1 MSQITAQ
8 RYGLY
13 QAVFGWMNFVLVIPG
28 IYLLLGLPLTMR
40 EYGWSGTEIGLFQL
54 AGLPAVFKFL
64 LALPVQR
71 FSPGKRHYSN
81 WVLFLVLPLAV
92 LLYLISDQEMLAHR
106 IPLFLLALA
115 ISLLATWADIPLNA
129 LVVKLLPRSEQMR
142 AGSIRSMALF
152 SGAIVGSGVML
163 VLQGLWGWKAPFF
176 LMLIGLLV
184 GLLLMGL
191 LNEDKH
197 STAMAVP
204 ALAHQPLIDFGGFFR
219 QPEAWL
225 WTLLLMTC
233 FPFVGAA
240 WLYMKP
246 LLLDFGVKA
255 QEVAWIVGVGGG
267 IVGAIAS
274 LLSGRLI
281 RHLGV
286 TRAIPC
292 YLLAA
297 LVALSILTLVVAL
310 RLEQIW
316 LLSAIFLV
324 AVAMGGIS
332 SLMFGLMMFFT
343 RNERR
348 AADYGLQASLFV
360 LTRLTFPIGAGVLL
374 DRGGYSLMLTALCCG
389 VLAVL
394 VTVLLARKALFR
406 MTQYTSQL
414 SQREP

>member
-40 EYGWSGTEIGLFQL
+40 QYGWSGTEIGLFQL

-71 FSPGKRHYSN
+71 FRPGQRHYSH
-81 WVLFLVLPLAV
+81 WVLFLILPLAV
-92 LLYLISDQEMLAHR
+92 LLYLISDQEILEHR
-106 IPLFLLALA
+106 IPLFLLALG

-152 SGAIVGSGVML
+152 LGAIAGSGVML

-176 LMLIGLLV
+176 LMLAGLLI

-191 LNEDKH
+191 LNEGDALVA
-197 STAMAVP
+197 TAMP
-204 ALAHQPLIDFGGFFR
+204 EIPHQPLIDFAGFFR
-219 QPEAWL
+219 QPEARL

-246 LLLDFGVKA
+246 LLLDSGVKA
-255 QEVAWIVGVGGG
+255 QDVAWIVGVGGG

-274 LLSGRLI
+274 LLSGRLV
-281 RHLGV
+281 RYLGIA
-286 TRAIPC
+286 RAIPC

-297 LVALSILTLVVAL
+297 LLALSALTLAVVL
-310 RLEQIW
+310 KWQPLW
-316 LLSAIFLV
+316 LMGTIFLV

-360 LTRLTFPIGAGVLL
+360 VTRLTFPIAAGILL

-394 VTVLLARKALFR
+394 ITALLARKSLSR
-406 MTQYTSQL
+406 MGQYASQL
-414 SQREP
+414 SRREP

>member
-1 MSQITAQ
+1 MGQITAQ

-13 QAVFGWMNFVLVIPG
+13 QAVFGWMNFMLAIPG

-40 EYGWSGTEIGLFQL
+40 EYGWSGMEIGLFQL
-54 AGLPAVFKFL
+54 AGLPAVLKFL

-81 WVLFLVLPLAV
+81 WVLLLVLPLVV
-92 LLYLISDQEMLAHR
+92 LLYQISDPEILAHR

-152 SGAIVGSGVML
+152 LGAIVGSGVML
-163 VLQGLWGWKAPFF
+163 VLQGLWGWEAPFF
-176 LMLIGLLV
+176 LMLAGLLV
-184 GLLLMGL
+184 GLLLICL

-197 STAMAVP
+197 STVAAGSILP
-204 ALAHQPLIDFGGFFR
+204 HQPLIDFSGFFR
-219 QPEAWL
+219 QPEARL
-225 WTLLLMTC
+225 WTLLLMTS

-255 QEVAWIVGVGGG
+255 QDVAWLVGVGGG
-267 IVGAIAS
+267 VIGAIAS
-274 LLSGRLI
+274 LLSGRLV
-281 RHLGV
+281 RYLGIA
-286 TRAIPC
+286 RAIPC
-292 YLLAA
+292 YLLTA
-297 LVALSILTLVVAL
+297 LLALSALTLAVVL
-310 RLEQIW
+310 KWDQLW
-316 LLSAIFLV
+316 LMSTIFLV

-360 LTRLTFPIGAGVLL
+360 LTRLTVPIMAGILL
-374 DRGGYSLMLTALCCG
+374 DRGGYSLMLITLCCG

-394 VTVLLARKALFR
+394 ITVLLARKSLSRMAL
-406 MTQYTSQL
+406 YTSQL
-414 SQREP
+414 SRRAP

>member
-40 EYGWSGTEIGLFQL
+40 EYGWSGMEIGLFQL

-152 SGAIVGSGVML
+152 LGAIVGSGVML

-176 LMLIGLLV
+176 LMLSGLLV

-197 STAMAVP
+197 STEIAVP
-204 ALAHQPLIDFGGFFR
+204 TLAHQPLIDFGGFFR

-255 QEVAWIVGVGGG
+255 QDIAWIVGVGGG

-286 TRAIPC
+286 TRAVPC

-360 LTRLTFPIGAGVLL
+360 LTRLTFPIGAGILL

-389 VLAVL
+389 VLVVL
-394 VTVLLARKALFR
+394 ITVLLARNALFR

-414 SQREP
+414 SQQEP

>member
-1 MSQITAQ
+1 MSQVTAQ
-8 RYGLY
+8 RYGFY
-13 QAVFGWMNFVLVIPG
+13 QAIFGWMNFVLVIPG

-64 LALPVQR
+64 LALPIQR
-71 FSPGKRHYSN
+71 LRPGKRHYGN
-81 WVLFLVLPLAV
+81 WVLLLVVPLAV
-92 LLYLISDQEMLAHR
+92 LLWLISDQTILAHR
-106 IPLFLLALA
+106 IPLFLLALS
-115 ISLLATWADIPLNA
+115 ISLLSTWADIPLNA

-152 SGAIVGSGVML
+152 LGAIVGSGVML
-163 VLQGLWGWKAPFF
+163 VLQGLWGWKAPFI
-176 LMLIGLLV
+176 LMLAGLLL
-184 GLLLMGL
+184 GLLLMRS
-191 LNEDKH
+191 LNEDQ
-197 STAMAVP
+197 SPVTTTGPEV
-204 ALAHQPLIDFGGFFR
+204 LHQSLTDFTGFFR
-219 QPEAWL
+219 QPEAWF

-246 LLLDFGVKA
+246 LLLDFGVKT
-255 QEVAWIVGVGGG
+255 QDIAWIVGVGGG

-274 LLSGRLI
+274 LLSGRLVSY
-281 RHLGV
+281 LGIA
-286 TRAIPC
+286 RAIPC

-297 LVALSILTLVVAL
+297 LLALGTLTLAVVL
-310 RLEQIW
+310 KWSPLW
-316 LLSAIFLV
+316 LMGSIFLV
-324 AVAMGGIS
+324 AIAMGGIS

-374 DRGGYSLMLTALCCG
+374 DRGGYSLMLTTLCCG

-394 VTVLLARKALFR
+394 IIVLLAKNSLSR
-406 MTQYTSQL
+406 MTQYTVQL
-414 SQREP
+414 SRREP

>member
-71 FSPGKRHYSN
+71 FSPGKRHYGN
-81 WVLFLVLPLAV
+81 WVLLLILPLAV
-92 LLYLISDQEMLAHR
+92 LLWLISDPGILAHR

-152 SGAIVGSGVML
+152 LGAIVGSGVML
-163 VLQGLWGWKAPFF
+163 VLQGLWGWEAPFF
-176 LMLIGLLV
+176 LMLAGLLI

-191 LNEDKH
+191 LNEDNALIA
-197 STAMAVP
+197 TP
-204 ALAHQPLIDFGGFFR
+204 APEILHPPLIDFAGFFR
-219 QPEAWL
+219 QPEARL

-255 QEVAWIVGVGGG
+255 QDIAWIVGVGGG

-274 LLSGRLI
+274 LLSGRLV
-281 RHLGV
+281 RYLGIAK
-286 TRAIPC
+286 AIPC

-297 LVALSILTLVVAL
+297 LLALSALTLVVVL
-310 RLEQIW
+310 KWDQRW
-316 LLSAIFLV
+316 LMGAIFLV

-394 VTVLLARKALFR
+394 ITVLLSGNALSR
-406 MTQYTSQL
+406 MTQYTAQL
-414 SQREP
+414 SGRES

>member
-1 MSQITAQ
+1 MTHRTHQQ
-8 RYGLY
+8 YGLY
-13 QAVFGWMNFVLVIPG
+13 QAIFGWMNFVLVIPG

-40 EYGWSGTEIGLFQL
+40 EYGWSGTDIGLFQL

-71 FSPGKRHYSN
+71 FHPGKRHYSN
-81 WVLFLVLPLAV
+81 WVLFLVLPLV
-92 LLYLISDQEMLAHR
+92 ILLYVISDQNMLAQR
-106 IPLFLLALA
+106 TPLFLLALA

-152 SGAIVGSGVML
+152 LGAIVGSGVML
-163 VLQGLWGWKAPFF
+163 VLQGLWGWRAPF
-176 LMLIGLLV
+176 LVMMVGLFV

-191 LNEDKH
+191 LTENRQR
-197 STAMAVP
+197 AAQVP
-204 ALAHQPLIDFGGFFR
+204 EAPSAPTVVDFVGFFR
-219 QPEAWL
+219 QPEARL

-246 LLLDFGVKA
+246 LLLDSGVQA
-255 QEVAWIVGVGGG
+255 QDVAWIVGVGGG

-274 LLSGRLI
+274 LLSGRLVQY
-281 RHLGV
+281 LGIA
-286 TRAIPC
+286 RAIPC

-297 LVALSILTLVVAL
+297 LLAMGILTLVVVFKG
-310 RLEQIW
+310 ENIW
-316 LLSAIFLV
+316 LMSAIFLV

-360 LTRLTFPIGAGVLL
+360 LTRLTFPVGAGILL

-394 VTVLLARKALFR
+394 ITVLLAKNSLSRL
-406 MTQYTSQL
+406 TQYTVQL
-414 SQREP
+414 SRREP

>member
-1 MSQITAQ
+1 MSQITTQ

-40 EYGWSGTEIGLFQL
+40 QYGWSGTEIGLFQL

-71 FSPGKRHYSN
+71 FRPGKRHYSN
-81 WVLFLVLPLAV
+81 WVLFLLLPLAA
-92 LLYLISDQEMLAHR
+92 LLYLISDQDILAHR
-106 IPLFLLALA
+106 IPLFILALA

-152 SGAIVGSGVML
+152 LGAIAGSGVML

-176 LMLIGLLV
+176 LMLAGLLI

-191 LNEDKH
+191 LKEDN
-197 STAMAVP
+197 ALVAAAVP
-204 ALAHQPLIDFGGFFR
+204 EIPHQPLIDFAGFFR
-219 QPEAWL
+219 QPEARL
-225 WTLLLMTC
+225 WALLLMTC

-255 QEVAWIVGVGGG
+255 QDIAWIVGVGGG

-274 LLSGRLI
+274 LLSGRLV
-281 RHLGV
+281 RYLGIA
-286 TRAIPC
+286 RAIPC

-297 LVALSILTLVVAL
+297 LLALGALTLAVVL
-310 RLEQIW
+310 KGGSLW
-316 LLSAIFLV
+316 LMSTLFLV

-360 LTRLTFPIGAGVLL
+360 VTRLTFPIGAGVLL
-374 DRGGYSLMLTALCCG
+374 DRGGYSLMLSALCCG

-394 VTVLLARKALFR
+394 ITVLLARKSLSR
-406 MTQYTSQL
+406 MGQYTSQL
-414 SQREP
+414 SRPEP